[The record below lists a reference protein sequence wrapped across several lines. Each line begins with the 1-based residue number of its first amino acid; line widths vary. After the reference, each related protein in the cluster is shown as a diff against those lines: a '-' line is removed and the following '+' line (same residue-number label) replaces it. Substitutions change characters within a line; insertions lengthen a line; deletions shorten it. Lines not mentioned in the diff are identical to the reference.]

1 MKHNILSIA
10 FVVLSISLNASLALN
25 DLFKLHL
32 WDKFKKTH
40 SKAYY
45 SDEHE
50 EFRYGI
56 FKKNLDIIEKHNEE
70 YSMGMHS
77 YTLGVNAFADWTFD
91 EFRDIMFGTRRNMTT
106 NKGGATATFAR
117 LPKNVRVPDNT
128 DWREMGAVTPVKNQG
143 RCGSCWAFSTT
154 GSLEGAHFRATKK
167 LVSLSEQQLVDCSG
181 KDGNQGC
188 NGGLMDNAFKYV
200 QEEGGIDT
208 EDSYPYH
215 AHNQKCHFNKKA
227 IGSTCSGF
235 VDIPSGQED
244 ALMEAVA
251 TIGPVSIAIDATE
264 DKFMLYKEGVF
275 VDDTCQNGAD
285 SLDHGVLVVGYGTDN
300 STKLGDAADYWIV
313 KNSWGPEWGEKG
325 YIRMARNL
333 NNMCGV
339 ATAASYPL
347 VKAD

>member
-1 MKHNILSIA
+1 
-10 FVVLSISLNASLALN
+10 
-25 DLFKLHL
+25 
-32 WDKFKKTH
+32 
-40 SKAYY
+40 
-45 SDEHE
+45 
-50 EFRYGI
+50 
-56 FKKNLDIIEKHNEE
+56 
-70 YSMGMHS
+70 MGMHS
-77 YTLGVNAFADWTFD
+77 YTLGVNAFADWTFE
-91 EFRDIMFGTRRNMTT
+91 EFKDIMFGTRRNMTT
-106 NKGGATATFAR
+106 NKRGATSTFVR
-117 LPKNVRVPDNT
+117 LPKNVQIPDNT
-128 DWREMGAVTPVKNQG
+128 DWRDMGAVTPVKNQG

-154 GSLEGAHFRATKK
+154 GSLEGAHFRATKA

-188 NGGLMDNAFKYV
+188 NGGLMDNAFKYI
-200 QEEGGIDT
+200 EENGGLDT
-208 EDSYPYH
+208 EDAYPYH

-244 ALMEAVA
+244 ALKEAVA
-251 TIGPVSIAIDATE
+251 TIGPISIAIDATE

-333 NNMCGV
+333 NNV
-339 ATAASYPL
+339 SF
-347 VKAD
+347 